1 MSKDDIPLLCI
12 LGSILLYIAILVP
25 IAIISENNRC
35 DDLQEA
41 YPEYTFRHG
50 PLGRCEVEIGEGI
63 WLVTRDEAL
72 GLMPKEK
79 Q

>member
-1 MSKDDIPLLCI
+1 MNKDDIPLLVL
-12 LGSILLYIAILVP
+12 LGSVLLLIVILAPVT
-25 IAIISENNRC
+25 IISENNRC

-50 PLGRCEVEIGEGI
+50 PLGRCEVEIGEDI
-63 WLVTRDEAL
+63 WLITRDEAL

-79 Q
+79 R